1 MNELLFYKT
10 PVALNR
16 DQHKSFKYQPVSSY
30 EFTRH
35 VNSVPAT
42 AIEFFEASRDLPILF
57 SKDAEGNYF
66 PLLLLSLTNDGHK
79 QMDEDG
85 KWTSNYIPA
94 FIRRYPFA
102 LNGDGTVCFDESSE
116 CLSEEGEKALFDDEG
131 ENTETLKNIVTFLNQ
146 FDGEHKRTVEFCEA
160 LKEQDLFKSFNL
172 QVMNKEGEAPLR
184 LEGLFAIDDK
194 KFDALEDS
202 VVTEWFHK
210 AYIAWVYA
218 HLHSLSAIQKLAKK

>member
-1 MNELLFYKT
+1 MNELLFYKK

-42 AIEFFEASRDLPILF
+42 AIEFFEASRELPVLF
-57 SKDAEGNYF
+57 SKDEEGNFF
-66 PLLLLSLTNDGHK
+66 PLLLLSLTNDGHS
-79 QMDEDG
+79 QMDDDG
-85 KWTSNYIPA
+85 KWTSGYIPA

-102 LNGDGTVCFDESSE
+102 LNGDGTVCFDKDSE
-116 CLSEEGEKALFDDEG
+116 CVSEDGEKELFDDKG

-146 FDGEHKRTVEFCEA
+146 FDVEHKRTVEFCAA
-160 LKEQDLFKSFNL
+160 LKEQDLFKPFNL
-172 QVMNKEGEAPLR
+172 QVMAKEGEAPLR

-194 KFDALEDS
+194 KFDALEDD
-202 VVTEWFHK
+202 VVNQWFRK